1 MKYHVLIALAL
12 MFVVGLTVPDAGAN
26 PLFNAIQTGN
36 VKAIKAMLTACAD
49 ENMPS
54 NAKELADWLDTCQRM
69 DVNASIYMAWG
80 AQNIKMTPLYLAAK
94 HGHVEVITLLLA
106 AGAHIY
112 GNGGYFFETP
122 LYAAIRGGHAEAVAV
137 LIANGADGKGY
148 FGPSTPLHWAVGTSG
163 RPAVVNA
170 LLAAGADVNVQDEDG
185 ATPLHWAVG
194 TSDRLAVV
202 NALLAAGADVNV
214 QDEDGA
220 TPLHRA
226 AGSGR
231 PAVVNA
237 LLTAGAD
244 ANVQDSRG
252 RTPLDR
258 AKRAR
263 SWEVRNIAR
272 RPYDQVINMLEGR
285 RR

>member
-1 MKYHVLIALAL
+1 MEQC
-12 MFVVGLTVPDAGAN
+12 PN

-69 DVNASIYMAWG
+69 DMNASIYMAWG

-148 FGPSTPLHWAVGTSG
+148 FGPSTPLHWAAVSD

-170 LLAAGADVNVQDEDG
+170 LLAAGADVNVQD
-185 ATPLHWAVG
+185 
-194 TSDRLAVV
+194 
-202 NALLAAGADVNV
+202 
-214 QDEDGA
+214 
-220 TPLHRA
+220 
-226 AGSGR
+226 
-231 PAVVNA
+231 
-237 LLTAGAD
+237 
-244 ANVQDSRG
+244 SRG

-258 AKRAR
+258 AKRKRAG

-272 RPYDQVINMLEGR
+272 YDQVINMLEGR